1 MRWFYS
7 DSYGC
12 NRMKQNREFIEYSKD
27 ISAEKK
33 IYFYCIFH
41 FIKGQSASEI
51 FRLES
56 ATLKKPF
63 V

>member
-27 ISAEKK
+27 ISAEKR
-33 IYFYCIFH
+33 YIFTV
-41 FIKGQSASEI
+41 FSFCKGQSASEI